1 MTWGGSAR
9 GTTVFIPAG
18 TCPGQDPTLPDLTY
32 TTMPGGGFSR
42 LANAAPADVDPAPAA
57 NGDEET
63 FKLGEFSIDEYR
75 PMRVVVIGAGFSG
88 VLAGIRCVFISPGS
102 QTPHTDVDAL

>member
-18 TCPGQDPTLPDLTY
+18 TYPGQYPTLPDLTY

-42 LANAAPADVDPAPAA
+42 PANAAPADVDPAPAA

-63 FKLGEFSIDEYR
+63 FKLGQFSIDEYR
-75 PMRVVVIGAGFSG
+75 PMKIIAVGAGMSG
-88 VLAGIRCVFISPGS
+88 ILAGIR
-102 QTPHTDVDAL
+102 